1 MRGPGPA
8 TYPIPGLDAAIGA
21 TPGIQALNENNTH
34 AHAHASQ
41 KRQSL
46 MKCEKSKTSRV
57 HLRPTSSPLPTITR
71 FTCENDSPTLILFF
85 PSLILQ

>member
-34 AHAHASQ
+34 AHAH
-41 KRQSL
+41 
-46 MKCEKSKTSRV
+46 
-57 HLRPTSSPLPTITR
+57 SS
-71 FTCENDSPTLILFF
+71 
-85 PSLILQ
+85 